1 MENKK
6 QNSRSGGRPEYS
18 IIRERITDILYFKGP
33 THGYDIY
40 KIYRELFG
48 KVTARVIY
56 YHLKKGLAKGIFKIA
71 KIEKQKGE
79 FSWGTEAERIYYEL
93 TERATPAADPKIRNY
108 IENIKQKKLESKEK

>member
-1 MENKK
+1 MHNKK
-6 QNSRSGGRPEYS
+6 RGRPEYS
-18 IIRERITDILYFKGP
+18 LIRERIIDILYFNGP
-33 THGYDIY
+33 THGYEIY

-56 YHLKKGLAKGIFKIA
+56 YHLKKGLAQGIFKIA

-93 TERATPAADPKIRNY
+93 TERASPTANPLIRNFL
-108 IENIKQKKLESKEK
+108 ENKKQKKLDQKEE